1 MNQYSN
7 LVSMHGQFPCAP
19 QMYGLSS
26 RSRDSFLLL
35 IGPATLSSTLYVCSV
50 PYTSGV
56 LVVPM
61 SSRLARLPL
70 VSRSS
75 SAHSAQLSSNS
86 CAAALVHLFTYL
98 FSVHALPFV
107 DFPRGSTSLL
117 HQPRSSS
124 PTRLNGP
131 LRINNSSNKHR
142 QRLTIL
148 THYASLV

>member
-35 IGPATLSSTLYVCSV
+35 IGPAALSSTLYVCSV

-86 CAAALVHLFTYL
+86 CAGTSAHLFVLRTRI
-98 FSVHALPFV
+98 ALCRLPSWIDISSASATLV
-107 DFPRGSTSLL
+107 VSHQAKRPTTDQQQLHPTSTA
-117 HQPRSSS
+117 
-124 PTRLNGP
+124 NG
-131 LRINNSSNKHR
+131 
-142 QRLTIL
+142 
-148 THYASLV
+148 